1 MMQFNAISLGLI
13 AIALFVAIVLAVL
26 LARRAPVEVVAPEP
40 ETVEPEKPL
49 VIAPAHGEADD
60 LRRLKGVGPK
70 LANLLNELGVTRFD
84 QIACWSDAELAQV
97 DARLGAFSGRA
108 TRDQWV
114 EQAKLLA
121 AGDIAGFEARFGN
134 IDPQA

>member
-1 MMQFNAISLGLI
+1 MIQFNAISLTLI
-13 AIALFVAIVLAVL
+13 AIALVVAIALAIL
-26 LARRAPVEVVAPEP
+26 LARRAPPAVAAPEP
-40 ETVEPEKPL
+40 EAAEPEAPL
-49 VIAPAHGEADD
+49 VIAPAQGEADD

-70 LANLLNELGVTRFD
+70 LASLLNTLGVTRFD

-97 DARLGAFSGRA
+97 DAQLGTFSGRA

-114 EQAKLLA
+114 DQARLLA